1 MAKISAT
8 ASSSRE
14 VATACADQVANFDS
28 ILRQFVENKSGRV
41 TASRD
46 EGDGQDRQRQN
57 AQLTT
62 EMATWNK
69 VNTARKLWII

>member
-14 VATACADQVANFDS
+14 VATACADQVANFDI
-28 ILRQFVENKSGRV
+28 ILRQFVENNSGRV
-41 TASRD
+41 AASRD
-46 EGDGQDRQRQN
+46 DGDAQERQRQK

-69 VNTARKLWII
+69 VNS